1 MIDLKTIF
9 KNKEKLT
16 RIKVMPIS
24 ERAGKIWEGIRDFLP
39 ENASTEPNI

>member
-16 RIKVMPIS
+16 RIKVIPIS
-24 ERAGKIWEGIRDFLP
+24 ERAGKFGRG
-39 ENASTEPNI
+39 